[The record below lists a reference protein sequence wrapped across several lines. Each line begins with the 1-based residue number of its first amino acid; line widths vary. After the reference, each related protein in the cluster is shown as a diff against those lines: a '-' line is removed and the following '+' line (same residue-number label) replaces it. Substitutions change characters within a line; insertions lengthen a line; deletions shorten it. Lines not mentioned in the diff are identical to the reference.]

1 MIPVK
6 SYAAQT
12 EGAAGPGSCLHE
24 SEPCKK
30 LVHEVTVSQTK
41 AYRDVTGRVIDILRR
56 VIETRSNITAIVKLL
71 KQ

>member
-30 LVHEVTVSQTK
+30 LFHEVTVSHEPRPTEMLQ
-41 AYRDVTGRVIDILRR
+41 
-56 VIETRSNITAIVKLL
+56 EE
-71 KQ
+71 